1 MGHTCLSGAK
11 SKGGKMRDLKE
22 EAGEMGDG
30 AMGHLGISTP
40 GGRAEAPNRPG
51 RAKGV
56 ACFGD
61 GSFVRRSM
69 AAF

>member
-1 MGHTCLSGAK
+1 
-11 SKGGKMRDLKE
+11 MRDLKE